1 MSVPDMHKVT
11 TIKYYIC
18 SLGLLELLSSGSVH
32 MQNYAWV
39 LGLFGLSVRY
49 FGSRDSMVV

>member
-1 MSVPDMHKVT
+1 MHKVT

-18 SLGLLELLSSGSVH
+18 SLGLLELLSSGFVD
-32 MQNYAWV
+32 MPTCVRV

-49 FGSRDSMVV
+49 FVTRISIVA